1 MLDGIRVALG
11 VTGGIAAYKACEL
24 TSLLKKAGAEVRVVM
39 TQSATEFVSPQTFE
53 TLSGN
58 RASAGLFD
66 RAWEIEHIALAKWAD
81 ILLIAPATANI
92 LAKMASGIADDLLST
107 VVLAMPGPIAVAPA
121 MNTQMWFSPANQAN
135 LALLRERGVHLIG
148 PESGLLACGDDDVGR
163 MTEPKDILTALRDIL
178 RPLRDFEG
186 KSVLVTAGPTREA
199 LDPVRYLTNRS
210 SGRMGIALAEAARD
224 RGASV
229 TLVLGPVATQPPSGV
244 EVVRIETTQELHD
257 AVISRAGGF
266 DVVLQAAAPADYR
279 PESPSEAKI
288 KKTGNA
294 LTLTLIENPDV
305 AKALG
310 ERKVPGQVLV
320 AFAAETGENLE
331 NAREKR
337 LKKNADLIV
346 LNDVTK
352 PGAGFDVPTN
362 IVTLI
367 DRLGEEA
374 LPILKK
380 REAADRILDR
390 VQKLC
395 STAG

>member
-1 MLDGIRVALG
+1 MLDGFRVALG

-24 TSLLKKAGAEVRVVM
+24 TSLLKKAGAQVRVVM
-39 TQSATEFVSPQTFE
+39 TRSAAEFVSPQTFE
-53 TLSGN
+53 TLSGS
-58 RASAGLFD
+58 RASVGMFE
-66 RAWEIEHIALAKWAD
+66 RAWEIEHISLAKWAD
-81 ILLIAPATANI
+81 ILVIAPATANI
-92 LAKMASGIADDLLST
+92 LAKIAHGIADDLLST
-107 VVLAMPGPIAVAPA
+107 VAAAMPAPIAVAPA
-121 MNTQMWFSPANQAN
+121 MNTQMWLNPANQAN
-135 LALLRERGVHLIG
+135 MALLRGRGVHVIG

-163 MTEPKDILTALRDIL
+163 MTEPKDILAALEPIL
-178 RPLRDFEG
+178 KPRRDFAG
-186 KSVLVTAGPTREA
+186 KKVLVTAGPTREA

-210 SGRMGIALAEAARD
+210 SGRMGVALAEAARD

-229 TLVLGPVATQPPSGV
+229 TLVLGPVSINPPSGV
-244 EVVRIETTQELHD
+244 EVVRIETTRELYD
-257 AVISRAGGF
+257 AVISRADGF

-279 PESPSEAKI
+279 VENPSEGKI
-288 KKTGNA
+288 KKTGGA
-294 LTLTLIENPDV
+294 LTLTLVENPDV
-305 AKALG
+305 ARALG
-310 ERKVPGQVLV
+310 ERKLPGQVLV

-352 PGAGFDVPTN
+352 PGAGFDVSTN

-395 STAG
+395 DTAG

>member
-58 RASAGLFD
+58 RASIGMFD

-81 ILLIAPATANI
+81 IFLIAPATANI
-92 LAKMASGIADDLLST
+92 LAKIAHGIADDLLST
-107 VVLAMPGPIAVAPA
+107 VAMASPAPIAVAPA

-135 LALLRERGVHLIG
+135 LALLRDRGVHMIG
-148 PESGLLACGDDDVGR
+148 PASGLLACGDDDVGR
-163 MTEPKDILTALRDIL
+163 MSEPKDIMKALEAIL
-178 RPLRDFEG
+178 KPIRDFEG
-186 KSVLVTAGPTREA
+186 KRVLVTAGPTREA

-229 TLVLGPVATQPPSGV
+229 TLILGPVAIQPPSGV
-244 EVVRIETTQELHD
+244 EVVRIETTQDLYD
-257 AVISRAGGF
+257 AVISRAKEF

-279 PESPSEAKI
+279 PESPSDAKI
-288 KKTGNA
+288 KKTGGA
-294 LTLTLIENPDV
+294 LTLTLVENPDV

-310 ERKVPGQVLV
+310 ERKAPKQILV
-320 AFAAETGENLE
+320 AFAAETGENIE

-352 PGAGFDVPTN
+352 PGAGFDVSTN

-374 LPILKK
+374 LPILDK
-380 REAADRILDR
+380 RQAAERILDR

-395 STAG
+395 NTAG

>member
-58 RASAGLFD
+58 RTSIGMFD

-92 LAKMASGIADDLLST
+92 LAKIAHGIADDLLST
-107 VVLAMPGPIAVAPA
+107 VAMASPAPIAVAPA
-121 MNTQMWFSPANQAN
+121 MNTQMWFSSANQAN
-135 LALLRERGVHLIG
+135 LKLLRERGVHMIG
-148 PESGLLACGDDDVGR
+148 PASGLLACGDDDVGR
-163 MTEPKDILTALRDIL
+163 MSEPKDIMTALEAIL
-178 RPLRDFEG
+178 KPIRDFEG
-186 KSVLVTAGPTREA
+186 RKVLVTAGPTREA

-229 TLVLGPVATQPPSGV
+229 TLVLGPVAIQPPSGV
-244 EVVRIETTQELHD
+244 EVVRIETTQDLYD
-257 AVISRAGGF
+257 AVISRAQGF

-279 PESPSEAKI
+279 PESPSEGKI
-288 KKTGNA
+288 KKTGGA
-294 LTLTLIENPDV
+294 LTLKLVENPDV

-310 ERKVPGQVLV
+310 ERKASGQILV
-320 AFAAETGENLE
+320 AFAAETGENIE
-331 NAREKR
+331 NARKKR

-352 PGAGFDVPTN
+352 PGAGFDVSTN

-374 LPILKK
+374 LPILDK
-380 REAADRILDR
+380 RQAAERILDR

-395 STAG
+395 NTAG

>member
-58 RASAGLFD
+58 RASIGMFD

-92 LAKMASGIADDLLST
+92 LAKIAHGIADDLLST
-107 VVLAMPGPIAVAPA
+107 VVMAIPAPIAVAPA

-135 LALLRERGVHLIG
+135 LALLRERGVHMIG
-148 PESGLLACGDDDVGR
+148 PASGLLACGDDDVGR
-163 MTEPKDILTALRDIL
+163 MSEPKDIMAALEAIL
-178 RPLRDFEG
+178 KPIRDFEG
-186 KSVLVTAGPTREA
+186 RKVLVTAGPTREA

-210 SGRMGIALAEAARD
+210 SGRMGIALAEAARN

-229 TLVLGPVATQPPSGV
+229 TLVLGPVAIQPPSGV
-244 EVVRIETTQELHD
+244 EVVRIETTQELYD
-257 AVISRAGGF
+257 AVISRAQGF

-279 PESPSEAKI
+279 PESPSDSKI
-288 KKTGNA
+288 RKTGGA
-294 LTLTLIENPDV
+294 LTLTLVENPDV

-310 ERKVPGQVLV
+310 ERKVSGQILV
-320 AFAAETGENLE
+320 AFAAETGENIE

-352 PGAGFDVPTN
+352 PGAGFDVSTN

-374 LPILKK
+374 LPILDK
-380 REAADRILDR
+380 RQAADRILDR

-395 STAG
+395 NTAG

>member
-1 MLDGIRVALG
+1 MLDGFRVALG

-58 RASAGLFD
+58 RASIGMFD
-66 RAWEIEHIALAKWAD
+66 RAWEIEHIALAKWAH

-92 LAKMASGIADDLLST
+92 LAKIAHGIADDLLST
-107 VVLAMPGPIAVAPA
+107 VVMACPAPIAVAPA

-135 LALLRERGVHLIG
+135 LALLRDRGVHMIG
-148 PESGLLACGDDDVGR
+148 PASGLLACGDDDVGR
-163 MTEPKDILTALRDIL
+163 MSEPKDIMKALEAIL
-178 RPLRDFEG
+178 KPIRDFEG
-186 KSVLVTAGPTREA
+186 RKVLVTAGPTREA

-229 TLVLGPVATQPPSGV
+229 TLILGPVAIQPPSGV
-244 EVVRIETTQELHD
+244 EVVRIETTQDLYD
-257 AVISRAGGF
+257 AVISRAQGF

-279 PESPSEAKI
+279 PESPSEGKI
-288 KKTGNA
+288 KKTGGA
-294 LTLTLIENPDV
+294 LTLTLVENPDV

-310 ERKVPGQVLV
+310 ARKPPGQILV
-320 AFAAETGENLE
+320 AFAAETGENIE

-352 PGAGFDVPTN
+352 PGAGFDVSTN

-374 LPILKK
+374 LPILDK
-380 REAADRILDR
+380 RQAADRILDR

-395 STAG
+395 NTAG

>member
-58 RASAGLFD
+58 RTSIGMFD

-92 LAKMASGIADDLLST
+92 LAKIAHGIADDLLST
-107 VVLAMPGPIAVAPA
+107 VAMASPAPIAVAPA
-121 MNTQMWFSPANQAN
+121 MNTQMWFSSANQAN
-135 LALLRERGVHLIG
+135 LKLLRERGVHMIG
-148 PESGLLACGDDDVGR
+148 PASGLLACGDDDVGR
-163 MTEPKDILTALRDIL
+163 MSEPKDIMTALEAIL
-178 RPLRDFEG
+178 KPIRDFEG
-186 KSVLVTAGPTREA
+186 RKVLVTAGPTREA

-229 TLVLGPVATQPPSGV
+229 TLVLGPVAIQPPSGV
-244 EVVRIETTQELHD
+244 EVVRSETTQDLYD
-257 AVISRAGGF
+257 AVISRAQGF

-279 PESPSEAKI
+279 PESPSEGKI
-288 KKTGNA
+288 KKTGGA
-294 LTLTLIENPDV
+294 LTLKLVENPDV

-310 ERKVPGQVLV
+310 ERKASGQILV
-320 AFAAETGENLE
+320 AFAAETGENIE
-331 NAREKR
+331 NARKKR

-352 PGAGFDVPTN
+352 PGAGFDVSTN

-374 LPILKK
+374 LPILDK
-380 REAADRILDR
+380 RQAAERILDR

-395 STAG
+395 NTAG

>member
-58 RASAGLFD
+58 RASIGMFD
-66 RAWEIEHIALAKWAD
+66 RVWEIEHIALAKWAD

-92 LAKMASGIADDLLST
+92 LAKIAHGIADDLLST
-107 VVLAMPGPIAVAPA
+107 VAMAIPAPIAVAPA

-135 LALLRERGVHLIG
+135 LALLRERGVHMTG
-148 PESGLLACGDDDVGR
+148 PASGLLACGDDDVGR
-163 MTEPKDILTALRDIL
+163 MSEPKDIIAALEAIL
-178 RPLRDFEG
+178 KPIRDFEG
-186 KSVLVTAGPTREA
+186 RKVLVTAGPTREA

-229 TLVLGPVATQPPSGV
+229 TLVLGPVSIQPPSGV
-244 EVVRIETTQELHD
+244 EVVRIETTQDLYD
-257 AVISRAGGF
+257 AVISRAQGF

-279 PESPSEAKI
+279 PESPSDSKI
-288 KKTGNA
+288 KKTGGA
-294 LTLTLIENPDV
+294 LTLTLVENPDV

-310 ERKVPGQVLV
+310 ARKAPGQILV
-320 AFAAETGENLE
+320 AFAAETGENIE

-352 PGAGFDVPTN
+352 PGAGFDVSTN

-367 DRLGEEA
+367 DASGEEP
-374 LPILKK
+374 LPQLPK
-380 REAADRILDR
+380 RAVADRILDR
-390 VQKLC
+390 VLSIC
-395 STAG
+395 ATAG

>member
-58 RASAGLFD
+58 RASVGLFD

-135 LALLRERGVHLIG
+135 LALLRERGMHMIG

-229 TLVLGPVATQPPSGV
+229 TLVLGPVAIQPPSGV
-244 EVVRIETTQELHD
+244 ELVRIETTHELYN
-257 AVISRAGGF
+257 AVISRADGF

-288 KKTGNA
+288 KKTGGVLA
-294 LTLTLIENPDV
+294 LTLIENPDV

-320 AFAAETGENLE
+320 AFAAETGENIE

-346 LNDVTK
+346 LNDVTA
-352 PGAGFDVPTN
+352 PGAGFDVSTN
-362 IVTLI
+362 IITLI

-374 LPILKK
+374 LPILEK